1 MQTPPAH
8 PVMRLIAAQ
17 PERGRGSAQRG
28 DAMIAYRD
36 LKRIRCERQRKT
48 DPGVQFC
55 WNGIRPRRNRETTQ
69 AREALDQA

>member
-1 MQTPPAH
+1 MT
-8 PVMRLIAAQ
+8 
-17 PERGRGSAQRG
+17 
-28 DAMIAYRD
+28 AYRD
-36 LKRIRCERQRKT
+36 LKRISRERQRKT